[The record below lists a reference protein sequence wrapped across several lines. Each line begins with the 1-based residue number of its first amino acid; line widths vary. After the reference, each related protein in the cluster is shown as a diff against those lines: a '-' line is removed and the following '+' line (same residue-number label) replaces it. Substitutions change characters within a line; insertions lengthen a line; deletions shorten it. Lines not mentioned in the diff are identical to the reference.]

1 MALNV
6 ITAATEDPVTYQEL
20 KASHLRVTGSEDDA
34 YIDALIKAATRRTE
48 IETGMSLITR
58 TLRLTLDEF
67 PCGRVIQLE
76 KPPLL
81 AVASVKYLDT
91 AGVLQTLSP
100 SLYTVDIRSSPG
112 RVILNSG
119 GSWPSTSWNGN
130 AVEIQYTSGFGIAKD
145 VPEDLKHGIRFLVA
159 LWYRN
164 REPSDSIDMKPVPL
178 TYEWLVGPYRYR

>member
-1 MALNV
+1 MALQV
-6 ITAATEDPVTYQEL
+6 ITPATEDPVTFQEL
-20 KASHLRVTGSEDDA
+20 KASHLRVTGSEDDG

-48 IETGMSLITR
+48 IETGMSLIKR
-58 TLRLTLDEF
+58 TLRLTLDQF

-76 KPPLL
+76 KSPVLT
-81 AVASVKYLDT
+81 VATVKYLDT
-91 AGVLQTLSP
+91 AGVLQTLNSN
-100 SLYTVDIRSSPG
+100 LYTVDIRSTPG

-119 GSWPSTSWNGN
+119 GSWPSTSFNGN
-130 AVEIQYTSGFGIAKD
+130 AVEIQYDAGFGIAKD

-164 REPSDSIDMKPVPL
+164 REPSDNMEMKSVPL